1 VLLVSESTQAELLQI
16 TRERAP
22 LEAVGLI
29 LPDGSVVE
37 LPNHSDEPEF
47 SFKASREDMRE
58 CLTPEVDLE
67 EVALWHS
74 HPGGGIGP
82 SITDL
87 RSKTPFLHHLVV
99 SFVNDDLVL
108 SWY

>member
-1 VLLVSESTQAELLQI
+1 MLLVSESTRAELLRI

-29 LPDGSVVE
+29 LPDGSVME
-37 LPNHSDEPEF
+37 LPNHAENPE
-47 SFKASREDMRE
+47 SNFKASREDMRE
-58 CLTPEVDLE
+58 CLSPEVDLE

-74 HPGGGIGP
+74 HPQGGIGP
-82 SITDL
+82 SRMDMK
-87 RSKTPFLHHLVV
+87 SKTPFHHHLVV
-99 SFVNDDLVL
+99 SFVNNDLVL